1 MERKRRIIF
10 RTESFERISLRPAS
24 RKTICRTFNLGNY
37 KVEISQIKAGAKQ
50 KIFEA
55 EISGFIEVEE
65 NEQEIQLS
73 IKKIE

>member
-10 RTESFERISLRPAS
+10 RTESLERISLRPAS
-24 RKTICRTFNLGNY
+24 GKTIRRTFHLGNY
-37 KVEISQIKAGAKQ
+37 TVEISQIKADAKQ

-55 EISGFIEVEE
+55 EISGFIEIEE
-65 NEQEIQLS
+65 NEEEIRLN